1 MYSIIAI
8 GVLIVFTVGMFL
20 TEALD
25 YQEREAIEEI
35 KKGKP

>member
-1 MYSIIAI
+1 MYSLVAI
-8 GVLIVFTVGMFL
+8 GVLIVFTIGMLL